1 MVPITQEIKSD
12 LRWWLSE
19 ERLLEGKPLHPLSPD
34 LGFYSDSLD
43 LGWGTLLGNQEVSGK
58 WSLEEQNLHI
68 NVQELKALHLGLQS
82 FLSIVYSKTMVVHV
96 DSTMALTYI

>member
-19 ERLLEGKPLHPLSPD
+19 ERLLV
-34 LGFYSDSLD
+34 GFYSDSLD
-43 LGWGTLLGNQEVSGK
+43 LGWGALLGNQEVSGK

-82 FLSIVYSKTMVVHV
+82 FLSIVYSKTVVVHV